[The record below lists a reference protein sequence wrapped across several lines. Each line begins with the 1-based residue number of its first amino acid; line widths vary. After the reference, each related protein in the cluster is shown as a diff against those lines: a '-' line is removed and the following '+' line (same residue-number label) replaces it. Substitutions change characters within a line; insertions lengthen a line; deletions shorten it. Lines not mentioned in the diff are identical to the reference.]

1 MAQLQPPPPS
11 FFCPISCE
19 LMVDPVTCS
28 DGHSYDR
35 SNIERW
41 LLSSNMSPVTG
52 LALPTRHL
60 IPNHALRNAIEEFLG
75 RQGDAPAYTA
85 PAGEPPRL
93 SVRELRSTLDAAGV
107 DTTGCT
113 ERSEL
118 EALHAALPKPPAD
131 AEQRAQREEWAQR
144 AAEERQRREAT
155 ERSRREAE
163 AARAARARGVAPT
176 SADDAM
182 GDLQAGVAEA
192 QRAVQQGVGDAQ
204 RALNETYDA
213 LRPAAAAIGLGV
225 AAAAVAGAAA
235 LAFGAGPS
243 APPAR
248 RDSQRRR

>member
-1 MAQLQPPPPS
+1 
-11 FFCPISCE
+11 
-19 LMVDPVTCS
+19 MVDPVTCS

-118 EALHAALPKPPAD
+118 EALHAALPKPPPD

-144 AAEERQRREAT
+144 RR
-155 ERSRREAE
+155 
-163 AARAARARGVAPT
+163 
-176 SADDAM
+176 
-182 GDLQAGVAEA
+182 
-192 QRAVQQGVGDAQ
+192 
-204 RALNETYDA
+204 
-213 LRPAAAAIGLGV
+213 
-225 AAAAVAGAAA
+225 GAAA
-235 LAFGAGPS
+235 PRG
-243 APPAR
+243 
-248 RDSQRRR
+248 D

>member
-1 MAQLQPPPPS
+1 MAAQLARELAGLLAFVGCALAARGHLLHDHHTMAQLHAQPPPPS

-131 AEQRAQREEWAQR
+131 AEQRAQRGSGRSAPRRSGAPRGDR
-144 AAEERQRREAT
+144 ALAARGRGGARR
-155 ERSRREAE
+155 
-163 AARAARARGVAPT
+163 ARAA
-176 SADDAM
+176 S
-182 GDLQAGVAEA
+182 
-192 QRAVQQGVGDAQ
+192 
-204 RALNETYDA
+204 
-213 LRPAAAAIGLGV
+213 
-225 AAAAVAGAAA
+225 
-235 LAFGAGPS
+235 
-243 APPAR
+243 
-248 RDSQRRR
+248 RRRASTTRWAT

>member
-1 MAQLQPPPPS
+1 
-11 FFCPISCE
+11 
-19 LMVDPVTCS
+19 MVDPVTCS

-131 AEQRAQREEWAQR
+131 AEQRAQREVG
-144 AAEERQRREAT
+144 
-155 ERSRREAE
+155 
-163 AARAARARGVAPT
+163 AARRGGAAAPRGDRALAARGRGGARARARGVAPT
-176 SADDAM
+176 SIDDTM

-235 LAFGAGPS
+235 WPSARPS